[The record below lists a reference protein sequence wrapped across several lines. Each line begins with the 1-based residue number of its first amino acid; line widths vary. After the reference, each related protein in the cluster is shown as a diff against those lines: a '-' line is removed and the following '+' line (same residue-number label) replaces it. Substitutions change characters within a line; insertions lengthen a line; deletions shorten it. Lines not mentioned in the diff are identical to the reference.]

1 MLANADCQTH
11 YWCLTHRIR
20 DQARSHMESHNNNK
34 MLFQRL
40 NAMAAPAP
48 PLSHDA
54 IIQDSWSRCRAFGL
68 DHQSA
73 PAFDQLPA
81 DGIAQLLESQN
92 SLVQTTHQ
100 EVLPYYEN
108 ILSNSNCLIMLADN
122 QGQVLTSWGTQR
134 FIEPSLTRGF
144 SAGASW
150 IERCSGTNA
159 IGTALA
165 CEQAV
170 HIEHDEHFLKANRF
184 MTGSAAPIFDAE
196 RKVIAVLDVSSDSY
210 LPPSHTLGMV
220 KMMSQTVENRLIL
233 NLFHGQHFQLTFN
246 TGLNNLDSQWAG
258 LLIFDETGQVLSANR
273 RADNLL
279 GISLSRV
286 SVESLFKVSL
296 LELLNQPDGLPFAL
310 QASGRNRFQCLLKR
324 PKQAPIQARLL
335 SETKSSETKS
345 AESTAPAS
353 IAISLNT
360 LHFGDSRVEKAVRQ
374 AERLLEKDIPLL
386 IHGETGVGKEVFVKA
401 LHQASSRS
409 KQPFIAVNCAA
420 IPAELV
426 ESELFGYEKGAFT
439 GANQKG
445 SIGLIRKADKG
456 TLFLDEIG
464 DMPLPTQARLLRV
477 LQERCV
483 QPVGSSELFPVDIRI
498 ISATNRSLREQV
510 QLGRFREDLY
520 YRIGGLTLE
529 LPPLRERSDKQALF
543 KRLWEQHR
551 EPSQWA
557 GLSPEVMELFS
568 RHPWPGN
575 LRQVSSVMQVAL
587 AMAEEQP
594 VRPEHLPDD
603 FFVDLEMEPVD
614 SPEPV
619 AVDLNDAEQLNR
631 QLQAAGGNIS
641 HLARRLGVS
650 RNTLYKRLRQVE

>member
-1 MLANADCQTH
+1 
-11 YWCLTHRIR
+11 
-20 DQARSHMESHNNNK
+20 
-34 MLFQRL
+34 
-40 NAMAAPAP
+40 MAAPAL
-48 PLSHDA
+48 PLSHDTL
-54 IIQDSWSRCRAFGL
+54 IQDSWSRCRAFGL
-68 DHQSA
+68 NHQSA

-81 DGIAQLLESQN
+81 DGIAQLLESQH

-150 IERCSGTNA
+150 MEHCSGTNA

-296 LELLNQPDGLPFAL
+296 LELINQPDGLPFAL
-310 QASGRNRFQCLLKR
+310 QTSGRNRFQCLLKR
-324 PKQAPIQARLL
+324 PKQASIQPRVFA
-335 SETKSSETKS
+335 EPKSTEPNV
-345 AESTAPAS
+345 AAS
-353 IAISLNT
+353 NAISLNT

-614 SPEPV
+614 SPEPIT
-619 AVDLNDAEQLNR
+619 VDLNDAEELNR

-650 RNTLYKRLRQVE
+650 RNTLYKRLRQSGD

>member
-1 MLANADCQTH
+1 
-11 YWCLTHRIR
+11 
-20 DQARSHMESHNNNK
+20 
-34 MLFQRL
+34 
-40 NAMAAPAP
+40 MAAPAP
-48 PLSHDA
+48 ALTHEA
-54 IIQDSWSRCRAFGL
+54 IIQASWSRCRAFGL
-68 DHQSA
+68 NHQSV

-81 DGIAQLLESQN
+81 QGIAQLLESQH

-134 FIEPSLTRGF
+134 FIEPKLAHGF

-150 IERCSGTNA
+150 MERCTGTNA

-233 NLFHGQHFQLTFN
+233 NLFRGEHFQLTFN

-258 LLIFDETGQVLSANR
+258 LLVFDESGQVLSANR

-279 GISLSRV
+279 GLSLSRV
-286 SVESLFKVSL
+286 SIESLFKVSL

-310 QASGRNRFQCLLKR
+310 QASGSNRFQCLLRR
-324 PKQAPIQARLL
+324 PSQVSIKARVFT
-335 SETKSSETKS
+335 E
-345 AESTAPAS
+345 TAPAPAPAS
-353 IAISLNT
+353 NAISLNT

-401 LHQASSRS
+401 LHQASSRC

-445 SIGLIRKADKG
+445 SIGLIRKADRG

-483 QPVGSSELFPVDIRI
+483 QPVGSAELFPVDIRI

-543 KRLWEQHR
+543 KRLWEHHR
-551 EPSQWA
+551 EPTQWA
-557 GLSPEVMELFS
+557 GLSREVLDLFE

-575 LRQVSSVMQVAL
+575 LRQVSSVLQVAL

-594 VRPEHLPDD
+594 IRPEHLPDD
-603 FFVDLEMEPVD
+603 FFVDLEMEPVET
-614 SPEPV
+614 PEPLT
-619 AVDLNDAEQLNR
+619 VDLNDAEDLNR
-631 QLQAAGGNIS
+631 QLQAVGGNIS

-650 RNTLYKRLRQVE
+650 RNTLYKRLRQLES

>member
-1 MLANADCQTH
+1 MA
-11 YWCLTHRIR
+11 
-20 DQARSHMESHNNNK
+20 ES
-34 MLFQRL
+34 L
-40 NAMAAPAP
+40 P
-48 PLSHDA
+48 HDT
-54 IIQDSWSRCRAFGL
+54 IIQDSWRRCRAFGL

-73 PAFDQLPA
+73 PSFDQLPA
-81 DGIAQLLESQN
+81 EGISQLLESQH

-122 QGQVLTSWGTQR
+122 HGQVLTSWGTQR
-134 FIEPSLTRGF
+134 FIEPKLARGF
-144 SAGASW
+144 NAGASW
-150 IERCSGTNA
+150 LERATGTNA

-165 CEQAV
+165 CAQAV

-184 MTGSAAPIFDAE
+184 MTGSAAPIFDANRE
-196 RKVIAVLDVSSDSY
+196 IIAVLDVSSDSY

-233 NLFHGQHFQLTFN
+233 NLFGGAHFQLTFN

-258 LLIFDETGQVLSANR
+258 LLIFDESGQVLSANR

-286 SVESLFKVSL
+286 MIDSLFKVSL
-296 LELLNQPDGLPFAL
+296 LELLNQPEGQPFAL
-310 QASGRNRFQCLLKR
+310 QAAGRNRFQCLLKR
-324 PKQAPIQARLL
+324 PKQTPVQARIF
-335 SETKSSETKS
+335 SEL
-345 AESTAPAS
+345 APV
-353 IAISLNT
+353 AIGLKT

-409 KQPFIAVNCAA
+409 QQAFIAVNCAA

-483 QPVGSSELFPVDIRI
+483 QPVGSSELFPVDLRI

-510 QLGRFREDLY
+510 QIGRFREDLY

-543 KRLWEQHR
+543 KQLWQQHR
-551 EPSQWA
+551 EPTQWA
-557 GLSPEVMELFS
+557 GLSAEVLALFEQ
-568 RHPWPGN
+568 HPWPGN

-587 AMAEEQP
+587 AMAEDQP
-594 VRPEHLPDD
+594 IRPEHLPDD
-603 FFVDLEMEPVD
+603 FFVDLGQA
-614 SPEPV
+614 SPAAPLV
-619 AVDLNDAEQLNR
+619 IGDLDDIQNLQQRLAAV
-631 QLQAAGGNIS
+631 GGNIS
-641 HLARRLGVS
+641 HLARELGVS
-650 RNTLYKRLRQVE
+650 RNTLYKRLRAAT

>member
-1 MLANADCQTH
+1 MSAPLA
-11 YWCLTHRIR
+11 
-20 DQARSHMESHNNNK
+20 
-34 MLFQRL
+34 
-40 NAMAAPAP
+40 
-48 PLSHDA
+48 HDA
-54 IIQDSWSRCRAFGL
+54 IIQDSWRRCRAYGL
-68 DHQSA
+68 DHQST
-73 PAFDQLPA
+73 PSFDQLPA
-81 DGIAQLLESQN
+81 DGVSQLLESQH

-134 FIEPSLTRGF
+134 FIEPKLARGF

-150 IERCSGTNA
+150 MERSSGTNA

-165 CEQAV
+165 CAQAV

-184 MTGSAAPIFDAE
+184 MTGSAAPIFDAQRE
-196 RKVIAVLDVSSDSY
+196 IIAVLDVSSDSY

-233 NLFHGQHFQLTFN
+233 NLFRGEHFQLTFN

-258 LLIFDETGQVLSANR
+258 LLIFDESGQVLSANR

-286 SVESLFKVSL
+286 LIDSLFKVSL
-296 LELLNQPDGLPFAL
+296 LELLNQPEGLPFSL
-310 QASGRNRFQCLLKR
+310 QAAGRNRFQCLLKR
-324 PKQAPIQARLL
+324 PKQAPVQARVFVD
-335 SETKSSETKS
+335 SKKPS
-345 AESTAPAS
+345 APAS
-353 IAISLNT
+353 TAISLKT
-360 LHFGDSRVEKAVRQ
+360 LHFGDARVEKAVRQ

-409 KQPFIAVNCAA
+409 QQAFIAVNCAA

-483 QPVGSSELFPVDIRI
+483 QPVGSSELFPVDLRI

-529 LPPLRERSDKQALF
+529 LPPLRERTDKQALF
-543 KRLWEQHR
+543 KQIWQQHR
-551 EPSQWA
+551 EPTQWA
-557 GLSPEVMELFS
+557 GLSNEVLALFEQ
-568 RHPWPGN
+568 HPWPGN
-575 LRQVSSVMQVAL
+575 LRQVSSVLQVAL

-594 VRPEHLPDD
+594 IRAEHLPDD
-603 FFVDLEMEPVD
+603 FFVDLNGVV
-614 SPEPV
+614 PEPSGERLDDSM
-619 AVDLNDAEQLNR
+619 DLAQRLK
-631 QLQAAGGNIS
+631 AAGGNIS
-641 HLARRLGVS
+641 HLARELGVS
-650 RNTLYKRLRQVE
+650 RNTLYKRLKQNEDSGQEHG

>member
-1 MLANADCQTH
+1 
-11 YWCLTHRIR
+11 
-20 DQARSHMESHNNNK
+20 
-34 MLFQRL
+34 
-40 NAMAAPAP
+40 MAAPAP
-48 PLSHDA
+48 LLPHDT
-54 IIQDSWSRCRAFGL
+54 IIQDSWRRCRAFGL

-73 PAFDQLPA
+73 PSFDQLPA
-81 DGIAQLLESQN
+81 EGISQLLESQHA
-92 SLVQTTHQ
+92 LVQTTHQ

-134 FIEPSLTRGF
+134 FIDPKLARGF
-144 SAGASW
+144 NAGASW
-150 IERCSGTNA
+150 MERATGTNA

-165 CEQAV
+165 CAQAV

-184 MTGSAAPIFDAE
+184 MTGSAAPIFDANRE
-196 RKVIAVLDVSSDSY
+196 IIAVLDVSSDGY

-233 NLFHGQHFQLTFN
+233 NLFGGEHFQLTFN

-258 LLIFDETGQVLSANR
+258 LLIFDESGQVLSANR

-286 SVESLFKVSL
+286 KIDSLFKVSL
-296 LELLNQPDGLPFAL
+296 LELLNQPEGLPFAL
-310 QASGRNRFQCLLKR
+310 QAAGRNRFQCLLKR
-324 PKQAPIQARLL
+324 PKQAPVQARVF
-335 SETKSSETKS
+335 SEPTP
-345 AESTAPAS
+345 AP
-353 IAISLNT
+353 IGLKT

-409 KQPFIAVNCAA
+409 QQAFIAVNCAA

-483 QPVGSSELFPVDIRI
+483 QPVGSSELFPVDLRI

-510 QLGRFREDLY
+510 QIGRFREDLY

-543 KRLWEQHR
+543 KQLWQQHR
-551 EPSQWA
+551 EPTQWA
-557 GLSPEVMELFS
+557 GLSAEVLALFEQ
-568 RHPWPGN
+568 HPWPGN

-587 AMAEEQP
+587 VMAEDQP
-594 VRPEHLPDD
+594 IRPEHLPDD
-603 FFVDLEMEPVD
+603 FFVDL
-614 SPEPV
+614 
-619 AVDLNDAEQLNR
+619 R
-631 QLQAAGGNIS
+631 QAAPSAPVVMDDLDDSQNLQQRLAAVGGNIS
-641 HLARRLGVS
+641 HLARELGVS
-650 RNTLYKRLRQVE
+650 RNTLYKRLRAAP

>member
-1 MLANADCQTH
+1 M
-11 YWCLTHRIR
+11 
-20 DQARSHMESHNNNK
+20 SS
-34 MLFQRL
+34 
-40 NAMAAPAP
+40 PAP
-48 PLSHDA
+48 NLPHDT
-54 IIQDSWSRCRAFGL
+54 IIKDSWNRCRAFGL
-68 DHQSA
+68 EHQST
-73 PAFDQLPA
+73 PAFDPLPA
-81 DGIAQLLESQN
+81 QGIAQLLDSQQ
-92 SLVQTTHQ
+92 SLVHTTHQ

-108 ILSNSNCLIMLADN
+108 ILSNSNCLIMLADH

-134 FIEPSLTRGF
+134 FIDPALSRGF
-144 SAGASW
+144 KAGANW
-150 IERCSGTNA
+150 QEQCSGTNA

-165 CEQAV
+165 CAQAV

-184 MTGSAAPIFDAE
+184 MSGSAAPIFDAG
-196 RKVIAVLDVSSDSY
+196 RKLIAVLDVSSDSY

-233 NLFHGQHFQLTFN
+233 NLFQGRYFQMTFN

-258 LLIFDETGQVLSANR
+258 LLIFDDSGQVLSANR

-279 GISLSRV
+279 GLSLSRGGI
-286 SVESLFKVSL
+286 EQLFQVSL
-296 LELLNQPDGLPFAL
+296 PELLNQPEGLPFAL
-310 QASGRNRFQCLLKR
+310 QTCGRNRFHCLLKR
-324 PKQAPIQARLL
+324 PLLAPTQARV
-335 SETKSSETKS
+335 S
-345 AESTAPAS
+345 AAAASPTATPGHQ
-353 IAISLNT
+353 AISLGS

-386 IHGETGVGKEVFVKA
+386 IHGETGVGKEIFVTA

-409 KQPFIAVNCAA
+409 KRPLVAVNCAA

-445 SIGLIRKADKG
+445 SIGLIRSADQG

-483 QPVGSSELFPVDIRI
+483 QPVGSSELFPVDLRI
-498 ISATNRSLREQV
+498 ISATNRALREQV

-529 LPPLRERSDKQALF
+529 LPPLRERSDKQTLF
-543 KRLWEQHR
+543 KRIWEQYR

-557 GLSPEVMELFS
+557 GLSRDVLELFE

-575 LRQVSSVMQVAL
+575 LRQLSSVIQVAL
-587 AMAEEQP
+587 AMAEDQP
-594 VRPEHLPDD
+594 VRAEHLPDD
-603 FFVDLEMEPVD
+603 FFVDLEMQPVTTPLPT
-614 SPEPV
+614 SRM
-619 AVDLNDAEQLNR
+619 DLDDMADLQR
-631 QLQAAGGNIS
+631 QLQAVGGNIS

-650 RNTLYKRLRQVE
+650 RNTLYKRLRQVDN

>member
-1 MLANADCQTH
+1 
-11 YWCLTHRIR
+11 
-20 DQARSHMESHNNNK
+20 
-34 MLFQRL
+34 
-40 NAMAAPAP
+40 MAAPAS

-54 IIQDSWSRCRAFGL
+54 IVQTSWQRCRSFGL

-81 DGIAQLLESQN
+81 AGIARLLDSHH

-134 FIEPSLTRGF
+134 FIEPNLARGF
-144 SAGASW
+144 QAGASW
-150 IERCSGTNA
+150 MERSSGTNA

-258 LLIFDETGQVLSANR
+258 LLIFDESGQVLSANR

-279 GISLSRV
+279 GVRLSRV

-296 LELLNQPDGLPFAL
+296 LELINQPEGLPFAL
-310 QASGRNRFQCLLKR
+310 QTSGRNRFQCLLKR
-324 PKQAPIQARLL
+324 PKQAPVQARVFV
-335 SETKSSETKS
+335 
-345 AESTAPAS
+345 AEDKPAPAS
-353 IAISLNT
+353 GISLNT

-401 LHQASSRS
+401 LHQASSRQ
-409 KQPFIAVNCAA
+409 KQAFIAVNCAA

-483 QPVGSSELFPVDIRI
+483 QPVGSSELFPVDLRI

-551 EPSQWA
+551 EPTQWA
-557 GLSPEVMELFS
+557 GLSPEVLELFEK
-568 RHPWPGN
+568 HPWPGN

-614 SPEPV
+614 TAAPLGL
-619 AVDLNDAEQLNR
+619 DLNDVEALNR
-631 QLQAAGGNIS
+631 ELKAAGGNIS

-650 RNTLYKRLRQVE
+650 RNTLYKRLRQAE

>member
-1 MLANADCQTH
+1 
-11 YWCLTHRIR
+11 
-20 DQARSHMESHNNNK
+20 
-34 MLFQRL
+34 
-40 NAMAAPAP
+40 MAAPAP
-48 PLSHDA
+48 ALSHDA
-54 IIQDSWSRCRAFGL
+54 IIQASWSRCRAFGL
-68 DHQSA
+68 NHQSA
-73 PAFDQLPA
+73 PAFDPLPA
-81 DGIAQLLESQN
+81 EGIAQLLESQH

-134 FIEPSLTRGF
+134 FIEPKLAHGF

-150 IERCSGTNA
+150 MERCTGTNA

-210 LPPSHTLGMV
+210 LPPSHTLGIV

-233 NLFHGQHFQLTFN
+233 NLFRGEHFQLIFN

-258 LLIFDETGQVLSANR
+258 LLIFDESGQILSANR

-279 GISLSRV
+279 GLSLSRV
-286 SVESLFKVSL
+286 SIESLFKVSL
-296 LELLNQPDGLPFAL
+296 LELLNQPDGLPFSL
-310 QASGRNRFQCLLKR
+310 QAAGRNRFQCMLKR
-324 PKQAPIQARLL
+324 PNQVSIKPRIFTEPVP
-335 SETKSSETKS
+335 SPTP
-345 AESTAPAS
+345 APAS
-353 IAISLNT
+353 HVISLNT

-401 LHQASSRS
+401 LHQASSRCQ
-409 KQPFIAVNCAA
+409 QPFIAVNCAA

-445 SIGLIRKADKG
+445 SIGLIRKADRG

-483 QPVGSSELFPVDIRI
+483 QPVGSAELFPVDIRI

-543 KRLWEQHR
+543 KRLWEHHR
-551 EPSQWA
+551 EPTQWA
-557 GLSPEVMELFS
+557 GLSREVQELFE

-575 LRQVSSVMQVAL
+575 LRQVSSVLQVAL

-594 VRPEHLPDD
+594 IRPEHLPDD
-603 FFVDLEMEPVD
+603 FFVDLEMDPVD
-614 SPEPV
+614 APEPLS
-619 AVDLNDAEQLNR
+619 VDLNDAEDLNR
-631 QLQAAGGNIS
+631 QLQAVGGNIS

-650 RNTLYKRLRQVE
+650 RNTLYKRLRQVEN

>member
-1 MLANADCQTH
+1 
-11 YWCLTHRIR
+11 
-20 DQARSHMESHNNNK
+20 
-34 MLFQRL
+34 
-40 NAMAAPAP
+40 MAAPAS

-54 IIQDSWSRCRAFGL
+54 IVQTSWQRCRAFGL

-81 DGIAQLLESQN
+81 AGIARLLDSHH

-134 FIEPSLTRGF
+134 FIEPNLARGF
-144 SAGASW
+144 QAGASW
-150 IERCSGTNA
+150 MERSSGTNA

-258 LLIFDETGQVLSANR
+258 LLIFDESGQVLSANR

-279 GISLSRV
+279 GVRLSRV

-296 LELLNQPDGLPFAL
+296 LELINQPEGLPFAL
-310 QASGRNRFQCLLKR
+310 QTSGRNRFQCLLKR
-324 PKQAPIQARLL
+324 PKQAPVQARVFV
-335 SETKSSETKS
+335 
-345 AESTAPAS
+345 AEDKPAPAS
-353 IAISLNT
+353 AISLNT

-401 LHQASSRS
+401 LHQASSRQ
-409 KQPFIAVNCAA
+409 KQAFIAVNCAA

-483 QPVGSSELFPVDIRI
+483 QPVGSSELFPVDLRI

-551 EPSQWA
+551 EPTQWA
-557 GLSPEVMELFS
+557 GLSPEVLELFEK
-568 RHPWPGN
+568 HPWPGN

-594 VRPEHLPDD
+594 VRAEHLPDD
-603 FFVDLEMEPVD
+603 FFVDLEMEPVETAA
-614 SPEPV
+614 PLGL
-619 AVDLNDAEQLNR
+619 DLNDVEALNR
-631 QLQAAGGNIS
+631 ELKAAGGNIS

-650 RNTLYKRLRQVE
+650 RNTLYKRLRQAE

>member
-1 MLANADCQTH
+1 
-11 YWCLTHRIR
+11 
-20 DQARSHMESHNNNK
+20 
-34 MLFQRL
+34 
-40 NAMAAPAP
+40 MAAPAP
-48 PLSHDA
+48 LLPHDT
-54 IIQDSWSRCRAFGL
+54 IIQDSWRRCREFGL

-73 PAFDQLPA
+73 PSFDQLPA
-81 DGIAQLLESQN
+81 EGISQLLESQHA
-92 SLVQTTHQ
+92 LVQTTHQ

-134 FIEPSLTRGF
+134 FIEPKLARGF

-150 IERCSGTNA
+150 MERATGTNA

-165 CEQAV
+165 CAQAV

-184 MTGSAAPIFDAE
+184 MTGSAAPIFDANRE
-196 RKVIAVLDVSSDSY
+196 IIAVLDVSSDSY

-233 NLFHGQHFQLTFN
+233 NLFGGEHFQLTFN

-258 LLIFDETGQVLSANR
+258 LLIFDESGQVLSANR

-286 SVESLFKVSL
+286 MIDSLFKVSL
-296 LELLNQPDGLPFAL
+296 LELLNQPEGLPFAL
-310 QASGRNRFQCLLKR
+310 QAAGRNRFQCLLKR
-324 PKQAPIQARLL
+324 PRQVPVQARVFT
-335 SETKSSETKS
+335 EP
-345 AESTAPAS
+345 APTV
-353 IAISLNT
+353 IGLKT

-409 KQPFIAVNCAA
+409 QQAFIAVNCAA

-483 QPVGSSELFPVDIRI
+483 QPVGSSELFPVDLRI

-543 KRLWEQHR
+543 KQLWQQHR
-551 EPSQWA
+551 EPTQWA
-557 GLSPEVMELFS
+557 GLSAEVLALFEQ
-568 RHPWPGN
+568 HPWPGN

-587 AMAEEQP
+587 VMAEDQP
-594 VRPEHLPDD
+594 IRPEHLPDD
-603 FFVDLEMEPVD
+603 FFVDL
-614 SPEPV
+614 
-619 AVDLNDAEQLNR
+619 R
-631 QLQAAGGNIS
+631 QAAPSAPVVMDDLDDRQNLQQRLAAVGGNIS
-641 HLARRLGVS
+641 HLARELGVS
-650 RNTLYKRLRQVE
+650 RNTLYKRLRAAP

>member
-1 MLANADCQTH
+1 
-11 YWCLTHRIR
+11 
-20 DQARSHMESHNNNK
+20 
-34 MLFQRL
+34 
-40 NAMAAPAP
+40 MALPAL

-68 DHQSA
+68 NHQSA

-81 DGIAQLLESQN
+81 EGIAQLLESQH

-150 IERCSGTNA
+150 LEHCSGTNA

-258 LLIFDETGQVLSANR
+258 LLIFDESGQVLSANR

-279 GISLSRV
+279 GIRLSRV
-286 SVESLFKVSL
+286 SVESLFNVSL
-296 LELLNQPDGLPFAL
+296 LELLNQPEGLPFAL
-310 QASGRNRFQCLLKR
+310 QTRGRNRFQCLLKR
-324 PKQAPIQARLL
+324 PKQAPIQPRLF
-335 SETKSSETKS
+335 SESKS
-345 AESTAPAS
+345 ADPKSAVADAKPAT
-353 IAISLNT
+353 ISLKT

-401 LHQASSRS
+401 LHQASSRH
-409 KQPFIAVNCAA
+409 KQAFIAVNCAA

-483 QPVGSSELFPVDIRI
+483 QPVGSSELFAVDIRI

-551 EPSQWA
+551 EPTQWA
-557 GLSPEVMELFS
+557 GLSDEVLELFS

-603 FFVDLEMEPVD
+603 FFVDLEMEPVAA
-614 SPEPV
+614 PEPLG
-619 AVDLNDAEQLNR
+619 VDLNDAQALNR
-631 QLQAAGGNIS
+631 ELKAAGGNIS

-650 RNTLYKRLRQVE
+650 RNTLYKRLRHLES

>member
-1 MLANADCQTH
+1 M
-11 YWCLTHRIR
+11 
-20 DQARSHMESHNNNK
+20 S
-34 MLFQRL
+34 
-40 NAMAAPAP
+40 APAP
-48 PLSHDA
+48 LLPHDT
-54 IIQDSWSRCRAFGL
+54 IIKDSWRRCRAFGL
-68 DHQSA
+68 DHQS
-73 PAFDQLPA
+73 PPVFDQLPA
-81 DGIAQLLESQN
+81 ERIAQLLESQH

-134 FIEPSLTRGF
+134 FIEPRLAHGF
-144 SAGASW
+144 NTGVSW
-150 IERCSGTNA
+150 REDRTGTNA

-184 MTGSAAPIFDAE
+184 MTGSAAPIFDTE
-196 RKVIAVLDVSSDSY
+196 RRVIAVLDVSSDSY

-233 NLFHGQHFQLTFN
+233 NLFHGRHFQLTFN

-258 LLIFDETGQVLSANR
+258 LLIFDDSGQVLSANR

-286 SVESLFKVSL
+286 AIDSLFQVSL
-296 LELLNQPDGLPFAL
+296 LELLNQPEGQPFAL
-310 QASGRNRFQCLLKR
+310 QAAGRNRFHCLLKR
-324 PKQAPIQARLL
+324 PQHRPVQARVFAQP
-335 SETKSSETKS
+335 S
-345 AESTAPAS
+345 AAPTPAPTS
-353 IAISLNT
+353 ALNLNS

-409 KQPFIAVNCAA
+409 KQALIAVNCAA

-439 GANQKG
+439 GASLKG

-483 QPVGSSELFPVDIRI
+483 QPVGSSELFAVDIRI

-529 LPPLRERSDKQALF
+529 LPPLRERSDKAALF
-543 KRLWEQHR
+543 QKIWEQQR

-557 GLSPEVMELFS
+557 GLSREVQALFE

-603 FFVDLEMEPVD
+603 FFVDLEMEAVETPTVD
-614 SPEPV
+614 GHDAE
-619 AVDLNDAEQLNR
+619 DLNQM
-631 QLQAAGGNIS
+631 LQAVGGNIS

-650 RNTLYKRLRQVE
+650 RNTLYKRLRQLQG

>member
-1 MLANADCQTH
+1 
-11 YWCLTHRIR
+11 
-20 DQARSHMESHNNNK
+20 
-34 MLFQRL
+34 
-40 NAMAAPAP
+40 MAAPAP
-48 PLSHDA
+48 VLSHDA

-68 DHQSA
+68 NHQSA

-81 DGIAQLLESQN
+81 EGIAQLLESQH

-150 IERCSGTNA
+150 MERCSGTNA

-279 GISLSRV
+279 GISLSRG

-296 LELLNQPDGLPFAL
+296 LELLNQPDDLPFAL
-310 QASGRNRFQCLLKR
+310 QTSGRNRFQCLLKR
-324 PKQAPIQARLL
+324 PKQAVIQARVFV
-335 SETKSSETKS
+335 EPAVS
-345 AESTAPAS
+345 APTV
-353 IAISLNT
+353 ISLNT

-409 KQPFIAVNCAA
+409 KKPFIAVNCAA

-439 GANQKG
+439 GANLKG

-543 KRLWEQHR
+543 NRLWEQHR

-557 GLSPEVMELFS
+557 GLSHEVMELFS

-603 FFVDLEMEPVD
+603 FFVDMEMERVD
-614 SPEPV
+614 SPEPL
-619 AVDLNDAEQLNR
+619 AVDLNDAEDLNR

-650 RNTLYKRLRQVE
+650 RNTLYKRLRQTE

>member
-1 MLANADCQTH
+1 
-11 YWCLTHRIR
+11 
-20 DQARSHMESHNNNK
+20 
-34 MLFQRL
+34 
-40 NAMAAPAP
+40 MAVPAPA
-48 PLSHDA
+48 LSHDA

-68 DHQSA
+68 NHQST

-81 DGIAQLLESQN
+81 EGIAQLLESQH

-150 IERCSGTNA
+150 MERCSGTNA

-258 LLIFDETGQVLSANR
+258 LLIFDEGGQVLSANR

-279 GISLSRV
+279 GVRLSRV

-296 LELLNQPDGLPFAL
+296 LELLNQPEGLPFSL

-324 PKQAPIQARLL
+324 PKQVPIQARL
-335 SETKSSETKS
+335 
-345 AESTAPAS
+345 
-353 IAISLNT
+353 
-360 LHFGDSRVEKAVRQ
+360 
-374 AERLLEKDIPLL
+374 
-386 IHGETGVGKEVFVKA
+386 
-401 LHQASSRS
+401 
-409 KQPFIAVNCAA
+409 
-420 IPAELV
+420 
-426 ESELFGYEKGAFT
+426 
-439 GANQKG
+439 
-445 SIGLIRKADKG
+445 
-456 TLFLDEIG
+456 FLK
-464 DMPLPTQARLLRV
+464 PRV
-477 LQERCV
+477 L
-483 QPVGSSELFPVDIRI
+483 S
-498 ISATNRSLREQV
+498 
-510 QLGRFREDLY
+510 
-520 YRIGGLTLE
+520 
-529 LPPLRERSDKQALF
+529 PP
-543 KRLWEQHR
+543 
-551 EPSQWA
+551 
-557 GLSPEVMELFS
+557 
-568 RHPWPGN
+568 
-575 LRQVSSVMQVAL
+575 
-587 AMAEEQP
+587 
-594 VRPEHLPDD
+594 
-603 FFVDLEMEPVD
+603 
-614 SPEPV
+614 
-619 AVDLNDAEQLNR
+619 
-631 QLQAAGGNIS
+631 
-641 HLARRLGVS
+641 
-650 RNTLYKRLRQVE
+650 

>member
-1 MLANADCQTH
+1 
-11 YWCLTHRIR
+11 
-20 DQARSHMESHNNNK
+20 
-34 MLFQRL
+34 
-40 NAMAAPAP
+40 MAAPAS

-54 IIQDSWSRCRAFGL
+54 IVQTSWQRCRAFGL

-81 DGIAQLLESQN
+81 AGIARLLDSHH

-134 FIEPSLTRGF
+134 FIEPNLARGF
-144 SAGASW
+144 QAGASW
-150 IERCSGTNA
+150 MERSSGTNA

-258 LLIFDETGQVLSANR
+258 LLIFDESGQVLSANR

-279 GISLSRV
+279 GVRLSRV

-296 LELLNQPDGLPFAL
+296 LELINQPEGLPFAL
-310 QASGRNRFQCLLKR
+310 QTSGRNRFQCLLKR
-324 PKQAPIQARLL
+324 PKQAPVQARVFV
-335 SETKSSETKS
+335 
-345 AESTAPAS
+345 AEDKPAPAS
-353 IAISLNT
+353 AISLNT

-401 LHQASSRS
+401 LHQASSRQ
-409 KQPFIAVNCAA
+409 KQAFIAVNCAA

-483 QPVGSSELFPVDIRI
+483 QPVGSSELFPVDLRI

-551 EPSQWA
+551 EPTQWA
-557 GLSPEVMELFS
+557 GLSPEILELFEK
-568 RHPWPGN
+568 HPWPGN

-603 FFVDLEMEPVD
+603 FFVDLEMEPVETAA
-614 SPEPV
+614 PLGL
-619 AVDLNDAEQLNR
+619 DLNDVEALNR
-631 QLQAAGGNIS
+631 ELKAAGGNIS

-650 RNTLYKRLRQVE
+650 RNTLYKRLRQAE

>member
-1 MLANADCQTH
+1 
-11 YWCLTHRIR
+11 
-20 DQARSHMESHNNNK
+20 
-34 MLFQRL
+34 
-40 NAMAAPAP
+40 MAAPAP

-54 IIQDSWSRCRAFGL
+54 IVQDSWSRCRAFGL
-68 DHQSA
+68 NHQSA

-81 DGIAQLLESQN
+81 AGIAQLLDRHH

-134 FIEPSLTRGF
+134 FIEPNLARGF
-144 SAGASW
+144 QAGASW
-150 IERCSGTNA
+150 VERASGTNA

-233 NLFHGQHFQLTFN
+233 NLFHGQYFQLTFN

-258 LLIFDETGQVLSANR
+258 LLIFDESGQVLSANR

-279 GISLSRV
+279 GVRLSRV

-296 LELLNQPDGLPFAL
+296 LELTNQPDGLPFAL
-310 QASGRNRFQCLLKR
+310 QTSGRNRFQCLLKR
-324 PKQAPIQARLL
+324 PKQAPVQARVFT
-335 SETKSSETKS
+335 ETRTAETRT
-345 AESTAPAS
+345 AEPKVAAPT
-353 IAISLNT
+353 AISLST

-409 KQPFIAVNCAA
+409 KQAFIAVNCAA

-483 QPVGSSELFPVDIRI
+483 QPVGSSELFPVDLRI

-557 GLSPEVMELFS
+557 GLSREVLELFE

-594 VRPEHLPDD
+594 IRPEHLPDD
-603 FFVDLEMEPVD
+603 FFVDLEMEPVEVA
-614 SPEPV
+614 EPLGI
-619 AVDLNDAEQLNR
+619 DLNDAEALNR
-631 QLQAAGGNIS
+631 ELQLAGGNIS

-650 RNTLYKRLRQVE
+650 RNTLYKRLRQIEG

>member
-1 MLANADCQTH
+1 MAEPLA
-11 YWCLTHRIR
+11 
-20 DQARSHMESHNNNK
+20 
-34 MLFQRL
+34 
-40 NAMAAPAP
+40 
-48 PLSHDA
+48 HDT
-54 IIQDSWSRCRAFGL
+54 IIQDSWRRCRAFGL
-68 DHQSA
+68 DHQST
-73 PAFDQLPA
+73 PSFDQLPA
-81 DGIAQLLESQN
+81 EGISQLLESQH

-134 FIEPSLTRGF
+134 FIEPKLARGF

-150 IERCSGTNA
+150 LERASGTNA

-165 CEQAV
+165 CAQAV

-184 MTGSAAPIFDAE
+184 MTGSAAPIFDAQRE
-196 RKVIAVLDVSSDSY
+196 IIAVLDVSSDSY

-233 NLFHGQHFQLTFN
+233 NLFRGEHFQLTFN
-246 TGLNNLDSQWAG
+246 TGLSNLDSQWAG
-258 LLIFDETGQVLSANR
+258 LLIFDESGQVLSANR

-286 SVESLFKVSL
+286 MIDSLFKVSL
-296 LELLNQPDGLPFAL
+296 LELLNQPEGLPFSL
-310 QASGRNRFQCLLKR
+310 QAAGRNRFQCLLKR
-324 PKQAPIQARLL
+324 PLQQPVQARVFTEPKT
-335 SETKSSETKS
+335 SEPP
-345 AESTAPAS
+345 APPPPAS
-353 IAISLNT
+353 IGLNT
-360 LHFGDSRVEKAVRQ
+360 LHFGDPRVEKAVRQ

-401 LHQASSRS
+401 LHHASSRS
-409 KQPFIAVNCAA
+409 RQAFIAVNCAA

-483 QPVGSSELFPVDIRI
+483 QPVGSSDVFPVDLRI
-498 ISATNRSLREQV
+498 ISATNRALRELV
-510 QLGRFREDLY
+510 QAGRFREDLY

-529 LPPLRERSDKQALF
+529 LPPLRERHDKQALF
-543 KRLWEQHR
+543 QQLWQRHR
-551 EPSQWA
+551 EPTQWA
-557 GLSPEVMELFS
+557 GLSAEVLALFEQ
-568 RHPWPGN
+568 HPWPGN
-575 LRQVSSVMQVAL
+575 LRQVSSVLQVAL

-594 VRPEHLPDD
+594 IRAEHLPDD
-603 FFVDLEMEPVD
+603 FFVDLGRAAPPPANDGLED
-614 SPEPV
+614 SG
-619 AVDLNDAEQLNR
+619 DLNQRLK
-631 QLQAAGGNIS
+631 AAGGNIS
-641 HLARRLGVS
+641 HLARELGVS
-650 RNTLYKRLRQVE
+650 RNTLYKRLRQH

>member
-1 MLANADCQTH
+1 
-11 YWCLTHRIR
+11 
-20 DQARSHMESHNNNK
+20 
-34 MLFQRL
+34 
-40 NAMAAPAP
+40 MAAPAL

-54 IIQDSWSRCRAFGL
+54 IIRDSWSRCRAFGL

-73 PAFDQLPA
+73 PAFDQLLPE
-81 DGIAQLLESQN
+81 GIARLLESQQ

-122 QGQVLTSWGTQR
+122 QGQVLTSWGIQR
-134 FIEPSLTRGF
+134 FIEPRLTRGF

-150 IERCSGTNA
+150 MERCSGTNA

-258 LLIFDETGQVLSANR
+258 LLIFDESGQVLSANR

-296 LELLNQPDGLPFAL
+296 SELLNQPEGLPFAL

-324 PKQAPIQARLL
+324 PKQAPVQAPLV
-335 SETKSSETKS
+335 
-345 AESTAPAS
+345 AEPAVTAPP
-353 IAISLNT
+353 AISLNT

-409 KQPFIAVNCAA
+409 KQSFIAVNCAA

-543 KRLWEQHR
+543 KRMWEQHR

-557 GLSPEVMELFS
+557 GLSREVLELFG

-575 LRQVSSVMQVAL
+575 LRQVSSVIQVAL

-594 VRPEHLPDD
+594 VRLEHLPDD
-603 FFVDLEMEPVD
+603 FFVDLEMEPVEVE
-614 SPEPV
+614 EPL
-619 AVDLNDAEQLNR
+619 ALDLNDVEELNR
-631 QLQAAGGNIS
+631 QLQAVGGNIS

-650 RNTLYKRLRQVE
+650 RNTLYKRLRQAE

>member
-1 MLANADCQTH
+1 MPVPVSK
-11 YWCLTHRIR
+11 R
-20 DQARSHMESHNNNK
+20 
-34 MLFQRL
+34 
-40 NAMAAPAP
+40 
-48 PLSHDA
+48 SHDA

-81 DGIAQLLESQN
+81 DGIAQLLESQH

-122 QGQVLTSWGTQR
+122 HGQVLTSWGTQR

-144 SAGASW
+144 SVGASW
-150 IERCSGTNA
+150 MEHCSGTNA

-258 LLIFDETGQVLSANR
+258 MLIFDETGQVLSANR

-296 LELLNQPDGLPFAL
+296 MELLNQPDGLPFSL
-310 QASGRNRFQCLLKR
+310 QASGSNRFQCVLKR
-324 PKQAPIQARLL
+324 PKQASIQARLF
-335 SETKSSETKS
+335 SETKSSEIKSTEIRNAETKS
-345 AESTAPAS
+345 ADPTQATPA
-353 IAISLNT
+353 AISLNT

-401 LHQASSRS
+401 LHHASSRS

-557 GLSPEVMELFS
+557 GLSPEVLELFS
-568 RHPWPGN
+568 HHPWPGN

-614 SPEPV
+614 TPEPI
-619 AVDLNDAEQLNR
+619 AVDLNDAEALNR

-650 RNTLYKRLRQVE
+650 RNTLDKRLRQLGG

>member
-1 MLANADCQTH
+1 
-11 YWCLTHRIR
+11 
-20 DQARSHMESHNNNK
+20 
-34 MLFQRL
+34 
-40 NAMAAPAP
+40 MAAPAP

-54 IIQDSWSRCRAFGL
+54 IVQDSWSRCRAFGL
-68 DHQSA
+68 NHQSA

-81 DGIAQLLESQN
+81 AGIAQLLDRHH

-134 FIEPSLTRGF
+134 FIEPNLARGF
-144 SAGASW
+144 QAGASW
-150 IERCSGTNA
+150 VERASGTNA

-258 LLIFDETGQVLSANR
+258 LLIFDESGQVLSANR

-279 GISLSRV
+279 GVRLSRV

-296 LELLNQPDGLPFAL
+296 LELINQPDGLPFAL
-310 QASGRNRFQCLLKR
+310 QTSGRNRFQCLLKR
-324 PKQAPIQARLL
+324 PKQAPIQARVFT
-335 SETKSSETKS
+335 ETRT
-345 AESTAPAS
+345 AEARTAEPKVAVPT
-353 IAISLNT
+353 AISLST

-409 KQPFIAVNCAA
+409 KQAFIAVNCAA

-483 QPVGSSELFPVDIRI
+483 QPVGSSELFPVDLRI

-557 GLSPEVMELFS
+557 GLSREVLELFE

-594 VRPEHLPDD
+594 IRPEHLPDD
-603 FFVDLEMEPVD
+603 FFVDLEMEPVEVA
-614 SPEPV
+614 EPLG
-619 AVDLNDAEQLNR
+619 VDLNDAEALNR
-631 QLQAAGGNIS
+631 ELQLAGGNIS

-650 RNTLYKRLRQVE
+650 RNTLYKRLRQLEN

>member
-1 MLANADCQTH
+1 
-11 YWCLTHRIR
+11 
-20 DQARSHMESHNNNK
+20 
-34 MLFQRL
+34 
-40 NAMAAPAP
+40 MAAPAP

-54 IIQDSWSRCRAFGL
+54 IVQHSWQRCRAFGL
-68 DHQSA
+68 NHQSA

-81 DGIAQLLESQN
+81 SGIAQLLDCHHA
-92 SLVQTTHQ
+92 LVQTTHQ

-134 FIEPSLTRGF
+134 FIEPNLARGF
-144 SAGASW
+144 QAGASW
-150 IERCSGTNA
+150 MERCSGTNA

-258 LLIFDETGQVLSANR
+258 LLIFDESGQVLSANR

-279 GISLSRV
+279 GVRLSRV

-296 LELLNQPDGLPFAL
+296 LELLNQPEGLPFAL
-310 QASGRNRFQCLLKR
+310 QTSGRNRFQCLLKR
-324 PKQAPIQARLL
+324 PKQMPIQPRVFAAPEPVASR
-335 SETKSSETKS
+335 S
-345 AESTAPAS
+345 AAAS
-353 IAISLNT
+353 AISLNT

-401 LHQASSRS
+401 LHQASSRNR
-409 KQPFIAVNCAA
+409 QAFIAVNCAA

-483 QPVGSSELFPVDIRI
+483 QPVGSSELFPVDLRI

-557 GLSPEVMELFS
+557 GLSHEVLELFI

-603 FFVDLEMEPVD
+603 FFVDLEMEPVE
-614 SPEPV
+614 S
-619 AVDLNDAEQLNR
+619 AVPLGIDLNDAEALNR
-631 QLQAAGGNIS
+631 ELKAAGGNIS

-650 RNTLYKRLRQVE
+650 RNTLYKRLRQPGE

>member
-1 MLANADCQTH
+1 MAEPLA
-11 YWCLTHRIR
+11 
-20 DQARSHMESHNNNK
+20 
-34 MLFQRL
+34 
-40 NAMAAPAP
+40 
-48 PLSHDA
+48 HDT
-54 IIQDSWSRCRAFGL
+54 IIQDSWRRCRAFGL
-68 DHQSA
+68 DHQST
-73 PAFDQLPA
+73 PSFDQLPA
-81 DGIAQLLESQN
+81 EGISQLLESQH

-134 FIEPSLTRGF
+134 FIEPKLARGF

-150 IERCSGTNA
+150 LERASGTNA

-165 CEQAV
+165 CAQAV

-184 MTGSAAPIFDAE
+184 MTGSAAPIFDAQRE
-196 RKVIAVLDVSSDSY
+196 IIAVLDVSSDSY

-233 NLFHGQHFQLTFN
+233 NLFRGEHFQLTFN
-246 TGLNNLDSQWAG
+246 TGLSNLDSQWAG
-258 LLIFDETGQVLSANR
+258 LLIFDESGQVLSANR

-286 SVESLFKVSL
+286 MIDSLFKVSL
-296 LELLNQPDGLPFAL
+296 LELLNQPEGLPFSL
-310 QASGRNRFQCLLKR
+310 QAAGRNRFQCLLKR
-324 PKQAPIQARLL
+324 PLQQPVQARVFTEPKT
-335 SETKSSETKS
+335 SEPP
-345 AESTAPAS
+345 APPPPAS
-353 IAISLNT
+353 IGLNT
-360 LHFGDSRVEKAVRQ
+360 LHFGDPRVEKAVRQ

-409 KQPFIAVNCAA
+409 RQAFIAVNCAA

-483 QPVGSSELFPVDIRI
+483 QPVGSSDVFPVDLRI
-498 ISATNRSLREQV
+498 ISATNRALRELVQV
-510 QLGRFREDLY
+510 GRFREDLY

-529 LPPLRERSDKQALF
+529 LPPLRERHDKQALF
-543 KRLWEQHR
+543 QQLWQRHR
-551 EPSQWA
+551 EPTQWA
-557 GLSPEVMELFS
+557 GLSAEVLALFEQ
-568 RHPWPGN
+568 HPWPGN
-575 LRQVSSVMQVAL
+575 LRQVSSVLQVAL

-594 VRPEHLPDD
+594 IRAEHLPDD
-603 FFVDLEMEPVD
+603 FFVDLGRAAPPPANDGLED
-614 SPEPV
+614 SS
-619 AVDLNDAEQLNR
+619 DLNQRLK
-631 QLQAAGGNIS
+631 AAGGNIS
-641 HLARRLGVS
+641 HLARELGVS
-650 RNTLYKRLRQVE
+650 RNTLYKRLRQH

>member
-1 MLANADCQTH
+1 
-11 YWCLTHRIR
+11 
-20 DQARSHMESHNNNK
+20 
-34 MLFQRL
+34 
-40 NAMAAPAP
+40 MAAPAS

-54 IIQDSWSRCRAFGL
+54 IVQTSWQRCRAFGL

-81 DGIAQLLESQN
+81 AGIARLLDSHH

-134 FIEPSLTRGF
+134 FIEPNLARGF
-144 SAGASW
+144 QAGASW
-150 IERCSGTNA
+150 MERSSGTNA

-258 LLIFDETGQVLSANR
+258 LLIFDESGQVLSANR

-279 GISLSRV
+279 GVRLSRV

-296 LELLNQPDGLPFAL
+296 LELINQPEGLPFAL
-310 QASGRNRFQCLLKR
+310 QTSGRNRFQCLLKR
-324 PKQAPIQARLL
+324 PKQAPVQARVFV
-335 SETKSSETKS
+335 
-345 AESTAPAS
+345 AEDKPAPAS
-353 IAISLNT
+353 AISLNT

-401 LHQASSRS
+401 LHQASSRQ
-409 KQPFIAVNCAA
+409 KQAFIAVNCAA

-483 QPVGSSELFPVDIRI
+483 QPVGSSELFPVDLRI

-551 EPSQWA
+551 EPTQWA
-557 GLSPEVMELFS
+557 GLSPEVLELFDK
-568 RHPWPGN
+568 HPWPGN

-603 FFVDLEMEPVD
+603 FFVDLEMEPVETAA
-614 SPEPV
+614 PLGL
-619 AVDLNDAEQLNR
+619 DLNDVEALNR
-631 QLQAAGGNIS
+631 ELKAAGGNIS

-650 RNTLYKRLRQVE
+650 RNTLYKRLRQIGN

>member
-1 MLANADCQTH
+1 MSTPLA
-11 YWCLTHRIR
+11 
-20 DQARSHMESHNNNK
+20 
-34 MLFQRL
+34 
-40 NAMAAPAP
+40 
-48 PLSHDA
+48 HDA
-54 IIQDSWSRCRAFGL
+54 IIQDSWRRCRAYGL
-68 DHQSA
+68 DHQST
-73 PAFDQLPA
+73 PSFDQLPA
-81 DGIAQLLESQN
+81 DGVSQLLESQH

-134 FIEPSLTRGF
+134 FIEPKLARGF

-150 IERCSGTNA
+150 MERSSGTNA

-165 CEQAV
+165 CAQAV

-184 MTGSAAPIFDAE
+184 MTGSAAPIFDAQRE
-196 RKVIAVLDVSSDSY
+196 IIAVLDVSSDSY

-233 NLFHGQHFQLTFN
+233 NLFRGEHFQLTFN

-258 LLIFDETGQVLSANR
+258 LLIFDESGQVLSANR

-286 SVESLFKVSL
+286 LIDSLFKVSL
-296 LELLNQPDGLPFAL
+296 LELLNQPEGLPFSL
-310 QASGRNRFQCLLKR
+310 QAAGRNRFQCLLKR
-324 PKQAPIQARLL
+324 PRQAPVQARVFVDPRKT
-335 SETKSSETKS
+335 SE
-345 AESTAPAS
+345 PATT
-353 IAISLNT
+353 AISLKT
-360 LHFGDSRVEKAVRQ
+360 LHFGDARVEKAVRQ

-409 KQPFIAVNCAA
+409 QQAFIAVNCAA

-483 QPVGSSELFPVDIRI
+483 QPVGSSELYPVDLRI

-529 LPPLRERSDKQALF
+529 LPPLRERTDKQALF
-543 KRLWEQHR
+543 KQLWQQHR
-551 EPSQWA
+551 EPTQWA
-557 GLSPEVMELFS
+557 GLSHEVLALFEQ
-568 RHPWPGN
+568 HPWPGN
-575 LRQVSSVMQVAL
+575 LRQVSSVLQVAL

-594 VRPEHLPDD
+594 IRVEHLPDD
-603 FFVDLEMEPVD
+603 FFVDLNGVV
-614 SPEPV
+614 PEP
-619 AVDLNDAEQLNR
+619 AGERLDDNMDLAQRLK
-631 QLQAAGGNIS
+631 AAGGNIS
-641 HLARRLGVS
+641 HLARELGVS
-650 RNTLYKRLRQVE
+650 RNTLYKRLRQNQDSDQEHG

>member
-1 MLANADCQTH
+1 
-11 YWCLTHRIR
+11 
-20 DQARSHMESHNNNK
+20 
-34 MLFQRL
+34 
-40 NAMAAPAP
+40 MAAPAS

-54 IIQDSWSRCRAFGL
+54 IVQTSWQRCRAFGL

-81 DGIAQLLESQN
+81 AGIARLLDSHH

-134 FIEPSLTRGF
+134 FIEPNLARGF
-144 SAGASW
+144 RAGASW
-150 IERCSGTNA
+150 MERSSGTNA

-258 LLIFDETGQVLSANR
+258 LLIFDESGQVLSANR

-279 GISLSRV
+279 GVRLSRV

-296 LELLNQPDGLPFAL
+296 LELINQPEGLPFAL
-310 QASGRNRFQCLLKR
+310 QTSGRNRFQCLLKR
-324 PKQAPIQARLL
+324 PKQAPVQARVFV
-335 SETKSSETKS
+335 
-345 AESTAPAS
+345 AEDKPAPAS
-353 IAISLNT
+353 GISLNT

-401 LHQASSRS
+401 LHQASSRQ
-409 KQPFIAVNCAA
+409 KQAFIAVNCAA

-483 QPVGSSELFPVDIRI
+483 QPVGSSELFPVDLRI

-551 EPSQWA
+551 EPTQWA
-557 GLSPEVMELFS
+557 GLSPEVLELFEK
-568 RHPWPGN
+568 HPWPGN

-603 FFVDLEMEPVD
+603 FFVDLEMEPVETAA
-614 SPEPV
+614 PLGL
-619 AVDLNDAEQLNR
+619 DLNDVEALNR
-631 QLQAAGGNIS
+631 ELKAAGGNIS

-650 RNTLYKRLRQVE
+650 RNTLYKRLRQIGN

>member
-1 MLANADCQTH
+1 
-11 YWCLTHRIR
+11 
-20 DQARSHMESHNNNK
+20 
-34 MLFQRL
+34 
-40 NAMAAPAP
+40 MAAPAL

-54 IIQDSWSRCRAFGL
+54 VIQDSWKRCRAFGL

-81 DGIAQLLESQN
+81 EGIAQLLESQH
-92 SLVQTTHQ
+92 SLVQTTNQ

-122 QGQVLTSWGTQR
+122 QGQVLTTWGTQR

-150 IERCSGTNA
+150 MERCSGTNA

-286 SVESLFKVSL
+286 SIESLFKVSL

-310 QASGRNRFQCLLKR
+310 QASGRNRFQCLLRR
-324 PKQAPIQARLL
+324 PKQVPIQPRVF
-335 SETKSSETKS
+335 
-345 AESTAPAS
+345 AEPVVPALE
-353 IAISLNT
+353 AISLNT
-360 LHFGDSRVEKAVRQ
+360 LHFGDGRVEKAVRQ

-498 ISATNRSLREQV
+498 ISATNRALREQV

-557 GLSPEVMELFS
+557 GLSREVLELFG

-594 VRPEHLPDD
+594 VRLEHLPDD

-614 SPEPV
+614 SPEPLE
-619 AVDLNDAEQLNR
+619 VDLNDIEDLNR
-631 QLQAAGGNIS
+631 QLRAAGGNIS
-641 HLARRLGVS
+641 YLARRLGVS
-650 RNTLYKRLRQVE
+650 RNTLYKRLRQSER

>member
-1 MLANADCQTH
+1 
-11 YWCLTHRIR
+11 
-20 DQARSHMESHNNNK
+20 
-34 MLFQRL
+34 
-40 NAMAAPAP
+40 MAPPAL

-68 DHQSA
+68 NHQSA

-81 DGIAQLLESQN
+81 EGIAQLLESQH

-150 IERCSGTNA
+150 LEHCSGTNA

-258 LLIFDETGQVLSANR
+258 LLIFDENGQVLSANR

-279 GISLSRV
+279 GIRLSRV
-286 SVESLFKVSL
+286 SVESLFNVSL
-296 LELLNQPDGLPFAL
+296 LELLNQPEGLPFAL
-310 QASGRNRFQCLLKR
+310 QTRGRNRFQCLLKR
-324 PKQAPIQARLL
+324 PKQATIQPRLF
-335 SETKSSETKS
+335 SESKRADPKS
-345 AESTAPAS
+345 AVADAKPAT
-353 IAISLNT
+353 ISLKT

-401 LHQASSRS
+401 LHQASSRH
-409 KQPFIAVNCAA
+409 KQAFIAVNCAA

-483 QPVGSSELFPVDIRI
+483 QPVGSSDLFPVDIRI

-551 EPSQWA
+551 EPTQWA
-557 GLSPEVMELFS
+557 GLSDEVQELFS

-603 FFVDLEMEPVD
+603 FFVDLEMEPVET
-614 SPEPV
+614 PEPL
-619 AVDLNDAEQLNR
+619 AVDLDDADELNR
-631 QLQAAGGNIS
+631 QLQAVGGNIS

-650 RNTLYKRLRQVE
+650 RNTLYKRLRQTE

>member
-1 MLANADCQTH
+1 
-11 YWCLTHRIR
+11 
-20 DQARSHMESHNNNK
+20 
-34 MLFQRL
+34 
-40 NAMAAPAP
+40 MAAPAP
-48 PLSHDA
+48 ALSHDA
-54 IIQDSWSRCRAFGL
+54 IIQASWSRCRAFGL
-68 DHQSA
+68 NHQSA
-73 PAFDQLPA
+73 PAFDPLPA
-81 DGIAQLLESQN
+81 EGIAQLLESQH

-134 FIEPSLTRGF
+134 FIEPKLAHGF

-150 IERCSGTNA
+150 MERCTGTNA

-233 NLFHGQHFQLTFN
+233 NLFRGEHFQLIFN

-258 LLIFDETGQVLSANR
+258 LLIFDESGQILSANR

-279 GISLSRV
+279 GLSLSRV
-286 SVESLFKVSL
+286 SIESLFKVSL
-296 LELLNQPDGLPFAL
+296 LELLNQPDGLPFSL
-310 QASGRNRFQCLLKR
+310 QAAGRNRFQCMLKR
-324 PKQAPIQARLL
+324 PNQVSIKPRIFTEPVP
-335 SETKSSETKS
+335 SPPP
-345 AESTAPAS
+345 APAS
-353 IAISLNT
+353 HVISLNT

-401 LHQASSRS
+401 LHQASSRCQ
-409 KQPFIAVNCAA
+409 QPFIAVNCAA

-445 SIGLIRKADKG
+445 SIGLIRKADRG

-483 QPVGSSELFPVDIRI
+483 QPVGSAELFPVDIRI

-543 KRLWEQHR
+543 KRLWEHHR
-551 EPSQWA
+551 EPTQWA
-557 GLSPEVMELFS
+557 GLSREVQELFE

-575 LRQVSSVMQVAL
+575 LRQVSSVLQVAL

-594 VRPEHLPDD
+594 IRPEHLPDD
-603 FFVDLEMEPVD
+603 FFVDLEMDPVD
-614 SPEPV
+614 APEPLS
-619 AVDLNDAEQLNR
+619 VDLNDAEDLNR
-631 QLQAAGGNIS
+631 QLQAVGGNIS

-650 RNTLYKRLRQVE
+650 RNTLY